1 MAITVEFFGI
11 PRVRAGLERV
21 VVLPDRNSAML
32 SEVLEHVADQ
42 LPTFADGCMTDKK
55 LDDHFLVSL
64 DGEEFIHEGDA
75 LIQENRTVYIL
86 SADAGG

>member
-21 VVLPDRNSAML
+21 VVLPNRSSAML
-32 SEVLEHVADQ
+32 SEILEHVASQ
-42 LPTFADGCMTDKK
+42 LPTFADACMTNNK
-55 LDDHFLVSL
+55 LDDHYLVSL

-75 LIQENRTVYIL
+75 LIEENRTIYIL